1 MKLEGMKSE
10 HATLMAQG
18 LIKEYGPFMEAV
30 IDVIKKEYDAPINK
44 ETAEQVGLEY
54 ARRQAAKDALRL
66 FIQRLNSISNER
78 N

>member
-1 MKLEGMKSE
+1 MKLEGIANSQ
-10 HATLMAQG
+10 ATLMAQG
-18 LIKEYGPFMEAV
+18 LIKEYGPFMEMV
-30 IDVIKKEYDAPINK
+30 IEAIKKEYDTPINK

-54 ARRQAAKDALRL
+54 ARRQAAKEALRL